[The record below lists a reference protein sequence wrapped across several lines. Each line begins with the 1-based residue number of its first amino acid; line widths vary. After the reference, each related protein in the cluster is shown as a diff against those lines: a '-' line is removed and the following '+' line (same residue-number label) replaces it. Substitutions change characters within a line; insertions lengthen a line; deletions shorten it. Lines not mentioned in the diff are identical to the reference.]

1 MSLVKLSNDRVWLA
15 GQEMVKRPSPERAD
29 LALRA
34 LGIEEDEE
42 RAYHL
47 LLTQHTATVEEVA
60 TQLSLSI
67 RRTQALLQRVEAKGL
82 ASHSPERPRRYI
94 PARPELAIEALIQQR
109 QAILERTRSAIP
121 LLKSLMDLVEV
132 ITSRPALGQILEQ
145 LQDTVQREVFAFQ
158 RAPMLYPDG
167 HQKTVR
173 EHIRIRSISDSTYLD
188 MPGSL
193 QSLQRMVSMGEEAR
207 YSHTLPMKMIVWDRR
222 IAIVPLSVDNQQG
235 PALLVRGS
243 SVLDALCALFDLTW
257 ERSTPLAFNLSG
269 ALEEQRS
276 EGRLSKAAEQAIT
289 LLAAGQND
297 KLIAHETG
305 VSTATLNRRV
315 NELMQHFNARTRFQ
329 LGWRAALEAFP
340 DRASRDEDTE

>member
-1 MSLVKLSNDRVWLA
+1 
-15 GQEMVKRPSPERAD
+15 MVKRSAPERVD

-47 LLTQHTATVEEVA
+47 LLMQHTATVEEVA
-60 TQLSLSI
+60 ARLSLPV

-109 QAILERTRSAIP
+109 QAALERTRTAIP
-121 LLKSLMDLVEV
+121 LLKSLMAVDAVLPEQLDLVEI

-158 RAPMLYPDG
+158 RAPTLYPDG
-167 HQKTVR
+167 HQKTVKA
-173 EHIRIRSISDSTYLD
+173 HIRIRSISDSTYLD
-188 MPGSL
+188 MPGALESL
-193 QSLQRMVSMGEEAR
+193 RQVVSMGEEAR
-207 YSHTLPMKMIVWDRR
+207 YSHALPMKMIVWDRR
-222 IAIVPLSVDNQQG
+222 IAIVPLSVENQQG

-243 SVLDALCALFDLTW
+243 SLLDALCALFDLTW

-276 EGRLSKAAEQAIT
+276 VGRLSKAAEQSIT

-297 KLIAHETG
+297 KFIAHEAG
-305 VSTATLNRRV
+305 ISKATLNRRI
-315 NELMQHFNARTRFQ
+315 NELMKHFNARTRFQ

-340 DRASRDEDTE
+340 ERAPRGTRAKLSEDDS

>member
-1 MSLVKLSNDRVWLA
+1 
-15 GQEMVKRPSPERAD
+15 MVKREISEKPD

-42 RAYHL
+42 RAYHIL
-47 LLTQHTATVEEVA
+47 LMQHTATVEEVA
-60 TQLSLSI
+60 ARLSLSI
-67 RRTQALLQRVEAKGL
+67 RRTQPLLQRLEAKGL

-109 QAILERTRSAIP
+109 QATLERTRSAIP
-121 LLKSLMDLVEV
+121 LLKSLTANGPVMPEPLDLVEV
-132 ITSRPALGQILEQ
+132 ITSRPALGQMLEQ
-145 LQDTVQREVFAFQ
+145 LQETVQREVFAFQ

-167 HQKTVR
+167 HQKTVK

-193 QSLQRMVSMGEEAR
+193 ESLRRVVSMGEEAR
-207 YSHTLPMKMIVWDRR
+207 YSHALPMKMIVWDRR
-222 IAIVPLSVDNQQG
+222 IAIVPLSIDNQQG

-243 SVLDALCALFDLTW
+243 SLLDALCALFDLTW

-269 ALEEQRS
+269 VLEEQRS
-276 EGRLSKAAEQAIT
+276 EGRLSKSAEQAIT

-305 VSTATLNRRV
+305 MSKATLNRRI

-340 DRASRDEDTE
+340 EKAPRAAHTKLPEDDS

>member
-1 MSLVKLSNDRVWLA
+1 
-15 GQEMVKRPSPERAD
+15 MVKHPGPEKLD
-29 LALRA
+29 LALRV

-42 RAYHL
+42 RAYHFL
-47 LLTQHTATVEEVA
+47 LMQHTATAEEVA
-60 TQLSLSI
+60 ARLSLPI

-82 ASHSPERPRRYI
+82 ASHSPEQPRRYI

-109 QAILERTRSAIP
+109 QATLERTRSAIP
-121 LLKSLMDLVEV
+121 HLKSLMANGPVVPVPLDLVEV

-145 LQDTVQREVFAFQ
+145 LQDTVQSEVFAFQ
-158 RAPMLYPDG
+158 RAPTLYPDG
-167 HQKTVR
+167 HQKTVK

-193 QSLQRMVSMGEEAR
+193 ESLRRVTSMGEEAR

-243 SVLDALCALFDLTW
+243 SLLDALCALFDLTW

-276 EGRLSKAAEQAIT
+276 EGRLSKTAEQAIT
-289 LLAAGQND
+289 LLAAGQSE
-297 KLIAHETG
+297 KLIAHATG
-305 VSTATLNRRV
+305 VSQATVNRRIS
-315 NELMQHFNARTRFQ
+315 ELMQHFNARTRFQ

-340 DRASRDEDTE
+340 GRAVWDPRTEFLDDDT

>member
-1 MSLVKLSNDRVWLA
+1 
-15 GQEMVKRPSPERAD
+15 MVKQQHGPEKPD

-34 LGIEEDEE
+34 LGIEENEE

-47 LLTQHTATVEEVA
+47 LLMQQAATVEEVA
-60 TQLSLSI
+60 AKLSLPV
-67 RRTQALLQRVEAKGL
+67 RRTQVLLERVEAKGL

-109 QAILERTRSAIP
+109 QATLDRTRSAIP
-121 LLKSLMDLVEV
+121 FLKSLAANGAGMPEQPDLVEV
-132 ITSRPALGQILEQ
+132 VTSRPALGQILEQ

-167 HQKTVR
+167 HQKTVQ

-193 QSLQRMVSMGEEAR
+193 ESLQRMVTMGEEAR

-243 SVLDALCALFDLTW
+243 SLLDALCALFDLTW
-257 ERSTPLAFNLSG
+257 ERSTPLAFSLSG
-269 ALEEQRS
+269 ALEERRS
-276 EGRLSKAAEQAIT
+276 AGRLSKAAEQAIT

-305 VSTATLNRRV
+305 MSKATLNRRI
-315 NELMQHFNARTRFQ
+315 NELMQHFDARTRFQ

-340 DRASRDEDTE
+340 GNAPRDGDAE

>member
-1 MSLVKLSNDRVWLA
+1 
-15 GQEMVKRPSPERAD
+15 MVKRAGSEKPD

-47 LLTQHTATVEEVA
+47 LLMQQTATVEEVA
-60 TQLSLSI
+60 ARLSLPV

-109 QAILERTRSAIP
+109 QAALERTRSAIP
-121 LLKSLMDLVEV
+121 LLKSLMVVDAVMPEQLDLVEV

-167 HQKTVR
+167 HQKTVKG
-173 EHIRIRSISDSTYLD
+173 HILIRSISDSTYLD

-193 QSLQRMVSMGEEAR
+193 DSLRRVVSMGEEAR

-243 SVLDALCALFDLTW
+243 SLLDALCALFDLTW

-269 ALEEQRS
+269 ALEQQRS
-276 EGRLSKAAEQAIT
+276 EARLSKAAEQAIA

-305 VSTATLNRRV
+305 MSKATLNRRI

-340 DRASRDEDTE
+340 GRAARDEPTKLPEDDS